1 MDEKDIEEIFDAADT
16 GMLAQEDFVRY
27 SESVEA
33 LRDHEAAL
41 EYARS
46 KAIAEGRAEGIA
58 EGRAEGRAEGEKRGE
73 ERGRAEGERKGII
86 GVIRNMLNF
95 GIPKEQIAEANNMTL
110 EKLNLLLQQE

>member
-1 MDEKDIEEIFDAADT
+1 MILLAMDEKDIKEIFDAADT

-41 EYARS
+41 EYAKN
-46 KAIAEGRAEGIA
+46 KATAEGRAK
-58 EGRAEGRAEGEKRGE
+58 GRAE
-73 ERGRAEGERKGII
+73 GRAEGERKGII

-95 GIPKEQIAEANNMTL
+95 GIPKEQIARAPSIAHL
-110 EKLNLLLQQE
+110 